1 MIQRL
6 VAIALLICFTAVPAA
21 AQTSATL
28 VGVVQD
34 AQGGRLPGVS
44 VRIRQTETGVARD
57 VITDSEGRF
66 NAAALSAGE
75 YELRAV
81 ARRLPAAGADRACG
95 SPSARAPR

>member
-6 VAIALLICFTAVPAA
+6 VAIALLICFAASHAA

-44 VRIRQTETGVARD
+44 IRIRQTETGVARD

-75 YELRAV
+75 YDS
-81 ARRLPAAGADRACG
+81 ARPSTASGRWCRPACA